1 MKKIF
6 KLMMFLIICAFLCV
20 SNSYAS
26 RVDEIKLQS
35 RFKYKYK
42 YTFGFATPNFY
53 YSKQKLESNN
63 RQVYNFNMPYNK
75 EFEIYNIYEGIP
87 DTSISKDIFLKI
99 KEIAYYGDMKYSETQ
114 DDLYYFLTQGL
125 MIKTLKPNNFTYGL
139 NSKYT
144 LEEVEE
150 QENLLVQEMANYFK
164 KPSFDNKKI
173 DLNLNQ
179 TITLSDDNNILP
191 SYVLEENDSDI
202 VSYEVIDNK
211 IVLKA
216 LKPGDVT
223 FRLKKEFKDK
233 DHDMEFLFKE
243 IKGTPITPIN
253 FALTSGN
260 FAAYSTFKV
269 QVNENTSRV
278 GLDIKDDKTSLDDEK
293 LNVSYGIYNQKDELV
308 YQINTDIEGL
318 FYTDYLPFDKYYIK
332 EISNND
338 IYIKNNNIYEV
349 NLDSNEDKVIIIE
362 NHKKDLSKN
371 KPVDDKLRQINISF
385 LDEEGRL
392 IKKDVDISIMDKL
405 YQINGQ
411 TSLILKDGNYLIKFL
426 KIPEDY
432 VLENETTIL
441 NVNDNVE
448 LEIVLKHKEEGY
460 GYETI
465 DVPNTWAVK
474 SVNYLFIFIG
484 LRYVKKFSKW

>member
-53 YSKQKLESNN
+53 YSKQKLKSNN

-99 KEIAYYGDMKYSETQ
+99 KEIVYYDDMKYNETQ

-179 TITLSDDNNILP
+179 TITLSDENNILP

-362 NHKKDLSKN
+362 NHKKDISKN